1 MGTCY
6 SEPESDKVKRD
17 KNHSRQKMFRFGVSF
32 GRSDLSLEGHLQMGY
47 HSKTIKNYGCIE
59 NRTDVLK
66 GDVSSETAIPQDELG
81 AATADLE
88 IDRKR
93 S

>member
-6 SEPESDKVKRD
+6 SKPQNSTIKRN
-17 KNHSRQKMFRFGVSF
+17 KNHNRQKRF
-32 GRSDLSLEGHLQMGY
+32 HLQMGY
-47 HSKTIKNYGCIE
+47 HSKTIKSYGCIE

-66 GDVSSETAIPQDELG
+66 GDVSFETTMPQEELG
-81 AATADLE
+81 AVTLD
-88 IDRKR
+88 

>member
-17 KNHSRQKMFRFGVSF
+17 KNHSRQKVFRFGVNF
-32 GRSDLSLEGHLQMGY
+32 GRNDLNLEGHLQMGY

-59 NRTDVLK
+59 NRTNASK
-66 GDVSSETAIPQDELG
+66 GNRSSETTL
-81 AATADLE
+81 
-88 IDRKR
+88 R
-93 S
+93 